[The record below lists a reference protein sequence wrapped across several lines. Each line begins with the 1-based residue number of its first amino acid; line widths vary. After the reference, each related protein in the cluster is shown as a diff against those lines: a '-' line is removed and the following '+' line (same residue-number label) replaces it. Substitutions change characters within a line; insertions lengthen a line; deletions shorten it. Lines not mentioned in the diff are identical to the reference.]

1 MYLSW
6 KQMYEMQMVLY
17 YRLLHFFRTFVYVV
31 FVSKLPFLASEKW
44 EIIMMDVA
52 ALHPAAL

>member
-6 KQMYEMQMVLY
+6 KQMYEMQMQLY
-17 YRLLHFFRTFVYVV
+17 YRLLHFLRTLFTL
-31 FVSKLPFLASEKW
+31 FVSTLPFLFSEKC

-52 ALHPAAL
+52 VLHITSC